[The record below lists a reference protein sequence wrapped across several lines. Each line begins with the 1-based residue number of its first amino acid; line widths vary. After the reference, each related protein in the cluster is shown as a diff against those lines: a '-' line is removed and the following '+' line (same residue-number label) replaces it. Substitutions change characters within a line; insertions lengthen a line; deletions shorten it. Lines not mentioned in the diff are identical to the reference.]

1 RRQRWKRYSTW
12 CKCWASDQNYLW
24 WFPALKFA
32 ALRADV
38 ITRLKGEFEPGVD
51 MLDEEVLEVLKTLLN
66 ERQPDLSLA

>member
-1 RRQRWKRYSTW
+1 
-12 CKCWASDQNYLW
+12 
-24 WFPALKFA
+24 
-32 ALRADV
+32 LRADV